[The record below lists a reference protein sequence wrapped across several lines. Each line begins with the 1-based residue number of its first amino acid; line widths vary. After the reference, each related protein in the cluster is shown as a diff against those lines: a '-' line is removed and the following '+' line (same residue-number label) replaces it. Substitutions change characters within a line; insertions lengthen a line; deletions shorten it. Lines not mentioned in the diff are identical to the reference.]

1 MKLILWLEEEK
12 IRLYEKIDRAPLRKF
27 DKAWYEAVGKYAK
40 ELGVPADGFTEK
52 AVAVKL
58 NVLSLGLGGP
68 YSTGPIFETYIGS
81 EVEAN
86 HMRYGDVH
94 SIFIMP

>member
-27 DKAWYEAVGKYAK
+27 DKSWYEAVGKYAK

-52 AVAVKL
+52 AAAVKL

-68 YSTGPIFETYIGS
+68 YWARFRDLYRIRSRGQSYAI
-81 EVEAN
+81 
-86 HMRYGDVH
+86 R
-94 SIFIMP
+94 